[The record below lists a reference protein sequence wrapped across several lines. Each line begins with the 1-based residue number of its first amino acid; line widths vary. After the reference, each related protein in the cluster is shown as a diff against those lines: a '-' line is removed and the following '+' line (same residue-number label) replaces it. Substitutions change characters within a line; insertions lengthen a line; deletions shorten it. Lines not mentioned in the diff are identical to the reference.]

1 MRVSYVEIYL
11 ERVNDLLQEG
21 PRGGAVENLDVKED
35 PKKGFVVVGL
45 HEEAVASMEEVM
57 NLLSKWAR
65 TYSLN
70 CLPTSNLYVHNRN
83 STTFLHTGT
92 NLSLFL
98 LLDLFGSP
106 SWPLGETF
114 SHQPRYVYHMCVFTG

>member
-1 MRVSYVEIYL
+1 MARLLHRGAIWQLVHAGITPAVDSNIHNTVVFSILKEYLMRVSYVEIYL

-57 NLLSKWAR
+57 TLLSK
-65 TYSLN
+65 
-70 CLPTSNLYVHNRN
+70 
-83 STTFLHTGT
+83 
-92 NLSLFL
+92 
-98 LLDLFGSP
+98 
-106 SWPLGETF
+106 
-114 SHQPRYVYHMCVFTG
+114 